1 MRKHLTTIILI
12 LLLLTGLSFLL
23 YPTVSDWWNSLHQSR
38 AIAGYTEAVEGM
50 DEESYE
56 KWWNEAREYNQ
67 SLKRK
72 PDRYR
77 MTEGEKA
84 GYEAQLDVAGN
95 GIMGY
100 IEIPGIKCSL
110 PIYHGTDEAVLQVA
124 VGHVSGSSLP
134 VGGEGS
140 HCVLS
145 GHRGLPSAKLFT
157 DLDQMGE
164 GDLFMLHVLDETLT
178 YEVDQITVVLPE
190 EVNDLEL
197 VEGEDYC
204 TLVTCTPY
212 GINTHRLLVR
222 GKRTENLLEEKP
234 EAEGN
239 EAGKAGEE
247 PSWPPYLWAVPIL
260 TAILIG
266 AVIHRGKR
274 GENREKNN
282 KKHITKNS

>member
-12 LLLLTGLSFLL
+12 LLLLTGLSLLL

-38 AIAGYTEAVEGM
+38 AIAGYTEAVAGL
-50 DEESYE
+50 DGESYDT
-56 KWWNEAREYNQ
+56 WWAGAREYNEG
-67 SLKRK
+67 LPHKK
-72 PDRYR
+72 DRYR
-77 MTEGEKA
+77 MTGEEKE
-84 GYEAQLDVAGN
+84 GYESQLNVAGN

-100 IEIPGIKCSL
+100 IEIPRIKCSL
-110 PIYHGTDEAVLQVA
+110 PVYHGTDEAVLQVA
-124 VGHVSGSSLP
+124 VGHMAGTSLP
-134 VGGEGS
+134 VGGGTS

-157 DLDQMGE
+157 DLDQMEE

-222 GKRTENLLEEKP
+222 GRRTENLPEEEP
-234 EAEGN
+234 EAEGD

-247 PSWPPYLWAVPIL
+247 PAWPPYLWATPIPA
-260 TAILIG
+260 AILIG
-266 AVIHRGKR
+266 AVIWRRKKKGK
-274 GENREKNN
+274 
-282 KKHITKNS
+282 

>member
-12 LLLLTGLSFLL
+12 LLLLTGLSLLL

-38 AIAGYTEAVEGM
+38 ALAGYTEAVAGL
-50 DEESYE
+50 DGESYDT
-56 KWWNEAREYNQ
+56 WWTGAREYNEG
-67 SLKRK
+67 LPHKK
-72 PDRYR
+72 DRYR
-77 MTEGEKA
+77 MTGEEKE
-84 GYEAQLDVAGN
+84 GYESQLNVAGN

-100 IEIPGIKCSL
+100 IEIPRIKCSL
-110 PIYHGTDEAVLQVA
+110 PVYHGTDEAVLQVA
-124 VGHVSGSSLP
+124 VGHMAGTSLP
-134 VGGEGS
+134 VGGGTS

-157 DLDQMGE
+157 DLDQMEE

-222 GKRTENLLEEKP
+222 GSRTENLPEEES

-247 PSWPPYLWAVPIL
+247 PAWPPYLWAAPVLGVIL
-260 TAILIG
+260 PG
-266 AVIHRGKR
+266 AVTWRRKKRGK
-274 GENREKNN
+274 
-282 KKHITKNS
+282 

>member
-1 MRKHLTTIILI
+1 MRKHFTTIILI

-23 YPTVSDWWNSLHQSR
+23 YPTASDWWNSLHQSR
-38 AIAGYTEAVEGM
+38 AIAGYTEAVEGL

-56 KWWNEAREYNQ
+56 KWWNEAREYNER
-67 SLKRK
+67 LKQK

-77 MTEGEKA
+77 MTEEEQA
-84 GYEAQLDVAGN
+84 EYQAMLDISGN
-95 GIMGY
+95 GVMGY
-100 IEIPGIKCSL
+100 IEIPRIHCSL

-124 VGHVSGSSLP
+124 VGHVAGSSLP

-157 DLDQMGE
+157 DLDQMEE
-164 GDLFMLHVLDETLT
+164 GDLFLLYVLGETLT

-212 GINTHRLLVR
+212 GINTHRMLVR
-222 GKRTENLLEEKP
+222 GRRTENLPEEQK
-234 EAEGN
+234 EAAEQGAGQTGREGWTGM
-239 EAGKAGEE
+239 EKLL
-247 PSWPPYLWAVPIL
+247 PMPPWMILALLVLAVWIF
-260 TAILIG
+260 IS
-266 AVIHRGKR
+266 RRRKK
-274 GENREKNN
+274 EKC
-282 KKHITKNS
+282 KKK

>member
-38 AIAGYTEAVEGM
+38 AIAGYTEAVAGL
-50 DEESYE
+50 DGESYDT
-56 KWWNEAREYNQ
+56 WWTGAREYNEG
-67 SLKRK
+67 LPHEK
-72 PDRYR
+72 DRYR
-77 MTEGEKA
+77 MTEGEKEE
-84 GYEAQLDVAGN
+84 YQAQLNVAGN

-100 IEIPGIKCSL
+100 IEIPRIKCSL
-110 PIYHGTDEAVLQVA
+110 PIYHGTDEAVLQIA
-124 VGHVSGSSLP
+124 VGHIQGTSLP

-164 GDLFMLHVLDETLT
+164 GDLFMLHVLDETLA

-222 GKRTENLLEEKP
+222 GSRTENLPEERTETAGDEP
-234 EAEGN
+234 
-239 EAGKAGEE
+239 GKAEE
-247 PSWPPYLWAVPIL
+247 ESAWPPYLWAVPIL
-260 TAILIG
+260 GGILIG
-266 AVIHRGKR
+266 AIIWWRKKRGK
-274 GENREKNN
+274 
-282 KKHITKNS
+282 

>member
-12 LLLLTGLSFLL
+12 LLLLTGLSLLL

-38 AIAGYTEAVEGM
+38 AIAGYTEAVAGL
-50 DEESYE
+50 DGESYDT
-56 KWWNEAREYNQ
+56 WWARAREYNEG
-67 SLKRK
+67 LPHKK
-72 PDRYR
+72 DRYR
-77 MTEGEKA
+77 MTGEEKE
-84 GYEAQLDVAGN
+84 GYESQLNVAGN

-100 IEIPGIKCSL
+100 IEIPRIKCSL
-110 PIYHGTDEAVLQVA
+110 PVYHGTDEAVLQVA
-124 VGHVSGSSLP
+124 VGHMAGTSLP
-134 VGGEGS
+134 VGGGTS

-157 DLDQMGE
+157 DLDQMEE
-164 GDLFMLHVLDETLT
+164 GDLFMLHVLDETLA

-190 EVNDLEL
+190 EVNDLEM

-222 GKRTENLLEEKP
+222 GSRTENLPEEKS
-234 EAEGN
+234 EAEGD

-247 PSWPPYLWAVPIL
+247 PAWPPYLWAAPIL
-260 TAILIG
+260 GVILTG
-266 AVIHRGKR
+266 AVTWRRKKRGK
-274 GENREKNN
+274 
-282 KKHITKNS
+282 